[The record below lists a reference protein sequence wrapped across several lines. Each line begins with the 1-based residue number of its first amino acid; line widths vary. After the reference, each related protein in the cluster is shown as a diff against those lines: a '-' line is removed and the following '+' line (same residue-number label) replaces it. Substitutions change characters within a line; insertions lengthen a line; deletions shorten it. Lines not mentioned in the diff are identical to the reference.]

1 MGLHIHLRH
10 TINISTVKHFLE
22 NHINSIKSK
31 EKVFGTIL
39 RRHPSASVL
48 IAINDYYGNDVISTK
63 GGERQKHSAAY
74 VGGQMNEK
82 CIPKKKHFP
91 GIKEI
96 HQFFSESTEQN
107 LSTVFPEITFC
118 AEMQTNK

>member
-82 CIPKKKHFP
+82 CIPS
-91 GIKEI
+91 KEKTFSRYKRNSSVFFRI
-96 HQFFSESTEQN
+96 H
-107 LSTVFPEITFC
+107 
-118 AEMQTNK
+118 